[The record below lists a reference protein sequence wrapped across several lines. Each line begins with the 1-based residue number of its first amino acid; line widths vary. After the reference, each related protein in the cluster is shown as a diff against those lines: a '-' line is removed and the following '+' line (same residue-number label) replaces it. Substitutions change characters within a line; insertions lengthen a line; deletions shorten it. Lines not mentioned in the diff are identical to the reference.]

1 MENTVAA
8 IGANNLLFIFSTIAI
23 TGIVLGK
30 ISEKVKLPDVVLYLI
45 AGIVIGPAF
54 LNLISIESFPIEN
67 NLLLT
72 FGSAF
77 ILYEGGREIKLKV
90 LNKVKISVGLLA
102 SVGVIIS
109 TVVVAVA
116 VNKIFNIDFM
126 TSLLIGALI
135 ASTDPATLVPVFKQV
150 SIKDKIKQTVVS
162 ESAFNDAF
170 GAILVSAVLTIIT
183 SGKLSIGENVAELV
197 VMIVVGILVGVI
209 FGYIFSLL
217 ICDKKSG
224 VFHKYAPIM
233 SILIVALSYQVATN
247 LHGSG
252 YMAVFIAGLISGNK
266 KVFGLWVPEED
277 FQSELHFRESLGT
290 LARMGIFVILG
301 TQVNL
306 VALSQY
312 WLPSLIIV
320 LVLMFIARP
329 ISVLASTSVDRQAK
343 WSLNEMVFMMWVRET
358 GVIPAAL
365 AGIIVSM
372 NLPHADIISSVVF
385 MTILITLV
393 VQASTTKLVAGKLG
407 VLEEE
412 KSTKKQRSV
421 KDAIA

>member
-1 MENTVAA
+1 MENTSAA
-8 IGANNLLFIFSTIAI
+8 IATNNLLLIFSAIAI
-23 TGIVLGK
+23 TGIVFGK
-30 ISEKVKLPDVVLYLI
+30 LSEKVKLPDVVLYLL

-90 LNKVKISVGLLA
+90 LNKVKISVGLL
-102 SVGVIIS
+102 SSIGVVIS
-109 TVVVAVA
+109 AVVVALA
-116 VNKIFNIDFM
+116 AQKIFNIDFM
-126 TSLLIGALI
+126 YALLIGSLI
-135 ASTDPATLVPVFKQV
+135 ASTDPATLIPVFKQIT
-150 SIKDKIKQTVVS
+150 IKDRLKQTVVS
-162 ESAFNDAF
+162 ESAFNDAV

-183 SGKLSIGENVAELV
+183 SGKISIGQNAKELL
-197 VMIVVGILVGVI
+197 VMIVVGTLVGVI
-209 FGYIFSLL
+209 LGYIFSLL
-217 ICDKKSG
+217 VCDKKSG
-224 VFHKYAPIM
+224 IFHQYAPII
-233 SILIVALSYQVATN
+233 SVLIVALSYEIATL

-266 KVFGLWVPEED
+266 KVFGLWVPEES
-277 FQSELHFRESLGT
+277 FQSELHFRESLST

-301 TQVNL
+301 TQVDM

-329 ISVLASTSVDRQAK
+329 ISVIISVLPDREAK
-343 WSLNEMVFMMWVRET
+343 WTLKEMLFMMWVRET

-365 AGIIVSM
+365 AGIIVAM
-372 NLPHADIISSVVF
+372 NLPNSDVISSVVF

-393 VQASTTKLVAGKLG
+393 VQASTTKLVARKLG

-412 KSTKKQRSV
+412 EVPKQRKV
-421 KDAIA
+421 KGAII